1 MDKECEKFQAD
12 LLQSIKEMKASKAV
26 IIQQSNVK
34 VATEAGIE
42 NLSSATRSAAL
53 NPLSGK

>member
-26 IIQQSNVK
+26 SIQQSNVK
-34 VATEAGIE
+34 VATEAGNE
-42 NLSSATRSAAL
+42 NLSSATR
-53 NPLSGK
+53 